1 MRVKHVM
8 TKDPLCCVP
17 SDTAQ
22 HAASL
27 MREAGAGAIPVVE
40 SQERRKLVGIVT
52 DRDLCMKVV
61 AEGSEPG
68 DTPVADCMTL
78 KVVSCTAADSIQ
90 KATELMKE
98 NQIRRVTVIDTD
110 GCLTGIVALADVVER
125 GDVRATE
132 TDDTLKKV
140 SAPSSSPSKP
150 RAESRRAA

>member
-22 HAASL
+22 HAANL

-61 AEGSEPG
+61 AEGCEPG

-78 KVVSCTAADSIQ
+78 KVVSCAAADSIQ

>member
-8 TKDPLCCVP
+8 TKDPLCCVA

-40 SQERRKLVGIVT
+40 SQERRRLVGIVT

-61 AEGSEPG
+61 AEGGEPAA
-68 DTPVADCMTL
+68 TPVADCMTL

-98 NQIRRVTVIDTD
+98 NQIRRVTVIDAE
-110 GCLTGIVALADVVER
+110 GCLTGSVSLADVVER
-125 GDVRATE
+125 GEVKPAE
-132 TDDTLKKV
+132 TDATLKKV
-140 SAPSSSPSKP
+140 SEPTAAPSKP
-150 RAESRRAA
+150 RAESQAA

>member
-17 SDTAQ
+17 SDSAQ
-22 HAASL
+22 RAASL

-40 SQERRKLVGIVT
+40 SAERRRLVGIVT

-61 AEGSEPG
+61 AEGKEP
-68 DTPVADCMTL
+68 DATAVEDCMTL

-98 NQIRRVTVIDTD
+98 NQIRRVTVIDAE
-110 GCLTGIVALADVVER
+110 GCLQGIVALADVVER
-125 GDVRATE
+125 GDVKPTE

-140 SAPSSSPSKP
+140 SAPSAVPSKP
-150 RAESRRAA
+150 RAASSRAA

>member
-1 MRVKHVM
+1 IRERPLRCRYSIRGRLPGTRLAPLRPSESRAHGGTAMRVKHVM

-40 SQERRKLVGIVT
+40 SQERRRLVGIVT

-61 AEGSEPG
+61 AQGCEPG
-68 DTPVADCMTL
+68 ATPVADCMTL
-78 KVVSCTAADSIQ
+78 KVVSCAAADSIQ

-110 GCLTGIVALADVVER
+110 
-125 GDVRATE
+125 
-132 TDDTLKKV
+132 
-140 SAPSSSPSKP
+140 
-150 RAESRRAA
+150 

>member
-8 TKDPLCCVP
+8 TKDPQCCVP
-17 SDTAQ
+17 ADSAQ
-22 HAASL
+22 HAARL

-61 AEGSEPG
+61 AEGCEPG
-68 DTPVADCMTL
+68 ETPVADCMTL
-78 KVVSCTAADSIQ
+78 KVVSCTPADSIQ

-98 NQIRRVTVIDTD
+98 NQIRRVTVVDAE

-140 SAPSSSPSKP
+140 SAPSAEPSKP